1 MAPAIRTMCRC
12 RQRVRAWQQSMIW
25 AIALCLGL
33 MPMAGQAH
41 KPSDS
46 YMTLES
52 AADRTALEVRWDIA
66 LRDLD
71 FAIGLDQND
80 DAALT
85 WGEVRQAEERI
96 TRYAIEHFV
105 LSTDAVCPLHVT
117 RPMQLDQHSD
127 GTYAVLWLK
136 AQCPTAATAWKAH
149 YSLFFDLDSTHRGL
163 LQWVLDGRP
172 ATALIFRPEA
182 PELKLSREEAS
193 WTQVALQYGKD
204 GVWHI
209 WIGIDHILFL
219 VSLLLPAVLLRDKNG
234 WTGVGRLR
242 AATIDIVKVVTAFTL
257 AHSITLSLA
266 ALQVIKLPSTLVESA
281 IAFSVLVAAINNLRG
296 LVHHRRWMMAFGFG
310 LLHGFGFASV
320 LADLG
325 LHTGLLALA
334 LVSFNLGVELGQLSL
349 VIAIMPLAFYLRHT
363 RFYRIGVLQG
373 GSLLVALI
381 AAIWTIERALGEKWL
396 PF

>member
-1 MAPAIRTMCRC
+1 MLSFAF
-12 RQRVRAWQQSMIW
+12 RV
-25 AIALCLGL
+25 LCLAAL
-33 MPMAGQAH
+33 FLSTTAHAH

-46 YMTLES
+46 YMTLAS
-52 AADRTALEVRWDIA
+52 RQGQADVELRWDIA

-71 FAIGLDQND
+71 FAIGLDKND
-80 DAALT
+80 NAELT

-96 TRYAIEHFV
+96 TRYATEH
-105 LSTDAVCPLHVT
+105 LSLMTESQCPLRVVQ
-117 RPMQLDQHSD
+117 PMQLDHHSD
-127 GTYAVLWLK
+127 GAYAVLWLK
-136 AQCPTAATAWKAH
+136 AQCAQVATTWNAR
-149 YSLFFDLDSTHRGL
+149 YSLFFDLDPTHRGL
-163 LQWVLDGRP
+163 VQWVVDGQP
-172 ATALIFRPEA
+172 STALIFRPEA
-182 PELKLSREEAS
+182 PELKLTRESGS
-193 WTQVALQYGKD
+193 WTQVALQYSKD

-219 VSLLLPAVLLRDKNG
+219 ISLLLPAVLLRDKNG
-234 WTGVGRLR
+234 WIGVGSLR
-242 AATIDIVKVVTAFTL
+242 EATLDIVKVVTAFTL

-281 IAFSVLVAAINNLRG
+281 IAFSVLVAAVNNLRG

-325 LHTGLLALA
+325 LPTGLLALA
-334 LVSFNLGVELGQLSL
+334 LVSFNAGVEIGQLSL

-363 RFYRIGVLQG
+363 RFYRVGVLQG
-373 GSLLVALI
+373 GSFLVALI
-381 AAIWTIERALGEKWL
+381 AAVWTVERALGEKWL